1 MNLRESEFL
10 RLEVHFPGD
19 AGGLWRRLDKDHS
32 GTIEHTEL
40 REALLKAGKKP
51 TDAQCKTVL
60 EKYAKSQK
68 GSMTFE
74 EYFVRH
80 LWYEQWIRFGF
91 FLDLITVSRGS

>member
-1 MNLRESEFL
+1 MDLADVESLRKAFDSIDL
-10 RLEVHFPGD
+10 
-19 AGGLWRRLDKDHS
+19 DHS

-74 EYFVRH
+74 EYQKMIAEWDDV
-80 LWYEQWIRFGF
+80 IAGV
-91 FLDLITVSRGS
+91 DGATPSKP